1 MDFSKPASKEQ
12 ITKTAE
18 SLQKNG
24 MTVSVVKNGEE
35 AKAKVLESLPQGGDV
50 LTMTSVT
57 LDTIGI
63 SQEINESGK
72 YNSIRQKLNAMDR
85 EKDARKMQ
93 ELGAAPEWT
102 IGSVHAISEDGT
114 VIVASNTGSQLP
126 AYAYGAGH
134 VIWVVGAQKLVKTME
149 EGMKRLY
156 EHVLPLESERARK
169 AYGVDASFV
178 SKILI
183 FHREINPSRIH
194 IILVENETLGF

>member
-12 ITKTAE
+12 ITRTVE

-24 MTVSVVKNGEE
+24 MTVTVVKNGAE

-57 LDTIGI
+57 LDTIGV

-72 YNSIRQKLNAMDR
+72 YTSIRQKLNSLDR
-85 EKDARKMQ
+85 EKDSRQMQ
-93 ELGAAPEWT
+93 ELGAAPEYT
-102 IGSVHAISEDGT
+102 VGSVHAISEDGT

-126 AYAYGAGH
+126 AYAYGSPH
-134 VIWVVGAQKLVKTME
+134 VIWVVGAQKIVKTME

-156 EHVLPLESERARK
+156 DYVLPLESERAHK
-169 AYGVDASFV
+169 AYGVPASYI

-183 FHREINPSRIH
+183 FHREVNPSRIH
-194 IILVENETLGF
+194 IILVEEESLGF

>member
-1 MDFSKPASKEQ
+1 MNFSKPASKEQ

-24 MTVSVVKNGEE
+24 MTVTVVKNGEE
-35 AKAKVLESLPQGGDV
+35 AKVKVIEILPQGGDV

-57 LDTIGI
+57 LDTTGI
-63 SQEINESGK
+63 AKEINESGK
-72 YNSIRQKLNAMDR
+72 YNAIRQKLNSMAR
-85 EKDARKMQ
+85 EKDSRKMQ
-93 ELGAAPEWT
+93 ELGAAPDWT
-102 IGSVHAISEDGT
+102 VGSVQAISEDGT

-134 VIWVVGAQKLVKTME
+134 VVWVVGAQKIVKTME
-149 EGMKRLY
+149 EGMTRLY
-156 EHVLPLESERARK
+156 DYVLPLESERAHK
-169 AYGVDASFV
+169 AYGVPASFI

-194 IILVENETLGF
+194 VILVEEEPLGF